1 MAYQKQDISF
11 QQAARMATI
20 FSDEVIKSFKKL
32 IGRKIYKQDR
42 DAVHDYLVARALA
55 VLHRRFRI
63 VYKSNKRA

>member
-1 MAYQKQDISF
+1 MAYQKQNISF

-42 DAVHDYLVARALA
+42 ETV
-55 VLHRRFRI
+55 RI
-63 VYKSNKRA
+63 VILTDWDDLFC